1 MLFFVEL
8 RHAPER
14 CPGVAPEIRD
24 RMLRMAQNRDQVLE
38 SHGCRWVGGWISPTP
53 HLTFITLDAPGAHV
67 VDSAMRDLGLATWNW
82 TTIHPVVDFDE
93 AITALVNQ
101 PQN

>member
-38 SHGCRWVGGWISPTP
+38 SHGCSWVGGWISPTP
-53 HLTFITLDAPGAHV
+53 HLTFITLDGRGPTWWTRPCGTWVWPPGTLPP
-67 VDSAMRDLGLATWNW
+67 STRWWISTR
-82 TTIHPVVDFDE
+82 
-93 AITALVNQ
+93 Q
-101 PQN
+101 